1 MNKIQIHY
9 IKIIEDSAAS
19 SATAAVKS
27 KTRQARFEDSSRSSF
42 PLWEGMGP
50 CPLVIKDGWYKRRSR
65 EHLQSSLLDFYIQ
78 LTVFKECRT

>member
-27 KTRQARFEDSSRSSF
+27 KTRQARFEDPSRSSF
-42 PLWEGMGP
+42 PFMGRHGP
-50 CPLVIKDGWYKRRSR
+50 VPFGY
-65 EHLQSSLLDFYIQ
+65 
-78 LTVFKECRT
+78 